1 MLFASI
7 SGLLYFEAA
16 SNVSEGRVERL
27 VADELGLPIYE
38 DLQVRV
44 AERACVILLELL
56 VEVVEGSLASP
67 CGCFRPISK

>member
-27 VADELGLPIYE
+27 VADELGLPIM
-38 DLQVRV
+38 R
-44 AERACVILLELL
+44 I
-56 VEVVEGSLASP
+56 
-67 CGCFRPISK
+67 FR